1 MPNTTAILE
10 KLAAPLQIGNLT
22 LSHRTGFAPMAGF
35 TDAACRD
42 LMAAHGAGY
51 TVSEMVS
58 AKAIVYGDRK
68 TIKLLQA
75 KPNGALY
82 GVQMFGEEPQYFAQA
97 AAQIVQYPF
106 DFFDINMGC
115 PAPKIVGTGAGSR
128 LMADPD
134 LCGRIV
140 EAVVSQAQGRPVTVK
155 MRKGW
160 DDTSITAVEVAK
172 ACVQA
177 GAAMVTVHGRTREQ
191 MYTPGLVDL
200 DIIRQVKEAVNV
212 PVFGNGDVDSAEKAL
227 TMMAET
233 GCDGIAVARGA
244 LGDPWLFERINAA
257 IEGRPAPAEPNLQ
270 ARMNALRRQVAQMVE
285 EKGEYIAM
293 PQARAQAI
301 HYMKGL
307 RGAAGLRRGCCSL
320 SHLEDVDELIAD
332 VFAAQRHAED
342 PYDQREVPFP

>member
-1 MPNTTAILE
+1 MNDTTPLMIGGLP
-10 KLAAPLQIGNLT
+10 LA
-22 LSHRTGFAPMAGF
+22 HRTGFAPMAGF

-42 LMAAHGAGY
+42 LMAEHGAGY

-68 TIKLLQA
+68 TMKLAKA

-82 GVQMFGEEPQYFAQA
+82 GVQLFGSEPEFFAQA
-97 AAQIVQYPF
+97 AAKLLELEF

-140 EAVVSQAQGRPVTVK
+140 EAVKGAAQGRPVTVK

-160 DDTSITAVEVAK
+160 DDNSITAVEVAK
-172 ACVQA
+172 ACAQA
-177 GAAMVTVHGRTREQ
+177 GAAAITVHGRTKEQ

-200 DIIRQVKEAVNV
+200 DIIRQVKEAVSV
-212 PVFGNGDVDSAEKAL
+212 PVFGNGDVDSPEKAL
-227 TMMAET
+227 AMREAT
-233 GCDGIAVARGA
+233 GCDGIAIARGA

-257 IEGRPAPAEPNLQ
+257 LEGKPQPAEPNLQ
-270 ARMNALRRQVAQMVE
+270 ARMNTMRRQVEQMVE
-285 EKGEYIAM
+285 EKGEYIAI
-293 PQARAQAI
+293 PQARSQTI

-307 RGAAGLRRGCCSL
+307 RGAAALRRSCCAL
-320 SHLEDVDELIAD
+320 SHLEDLDALIAD

-342 PYDQREVPFP
+342 PDDQREVPFP